1 MHHRHDAGTL
11 TIDFSS
17 RLPEN
22 RPFGHRK
29 LRQAVSLPAQKRS
42 ETEVVVKT
50 TEGRYVRRPAA
61 KSFNTDA
68 EFHITRNS
76 SQLPRQVG

>member
-1 MHHRHDAGTL
+1 MHHRHDTGTL
-11 TIDFSS
+11 TIDLSS

-76 SQLPRQVG
+76 SQLSRQVG